1 MANTGPKLIVG
12 LGNPGPEYA
21 DTRHNVGFWFVDALA
36 RDHHLTLRS
45 ERRFSGAV
53 CQLGTGG
60 HRCWLLK
67 PETFMN
73 RSGHA
78 VVPLAQY
85 YNIEP
90 ASILVVHDEI
100 DLPPGQLK
108 LKFSGGH
115 GGHNGLRDIIRQLGS
130 SDFYRLRIGVGH
142 PGHRD
147 HVVPYVLGR
156 PATEDRHAIEACIN
170 RVLAEMPR
178 LLQGEYEKVMNVLH
192 SRQDAIEGDG

>member
-1 MANTGPKLIVG
+1 MATTGPKLIAG

-36 RDHHLTLRS
+36 REYQLTFRT
-45 ERRFSGAV
+45 ERRFSGAA
-53 CQLGTGG
+53 CQLAADSQ
-60 HRCWLLK
+60 RCWLLK
-67 PETFMN
+67 PGTYMN
-73 RSGHA
+73 HSGQSVA
-78 VVPLAQY
+78 AMAQY
-85 YNIEP
+85 YDVAP

-100 DLPPGQLK
+100 DLPAGQVK

-156 PATEDRHAIEACIN
+156 PAVTDREAIEEVIV
-170 RVLAEMPR
+170 RTLTEIPQ
-178 LLQGEYEKVMNVLH
+178 LLQGEYEKVMNELH
-192 SRQDAIEGDG
+192 RRPASPAEED

>member
-1 MANTGPKLIVG
+1 MATTGPKLIAG

-36 RDHHLTLRS
+36 REYQLTFRV

-53 CQLGTGG
+53 CQLATGPE
-60 HRCWLLK
+60 RCWLLK
-67 PETFMN
+67 PGNYMN
-73 RSGHA
+73 RSGHSVA
-78 VVPLAQY
+78 ALAQY
-85 YNIEP
+85 YDVAP

-100 DLPPGQLK
+100 DLPAGQVK

-130 SDFYRLRIGVGH
+130 SDFYRLRIGIGH

-156 PATEDRHAIEACIN
+156 PAVTDREAIEDTIA
-170 RVLAEMPR
+170 RTLAEIPR
-178 LLQGEYEKVMNVLH
+178 LLQGEYEKVMNELH
-192 SRQDAIEGDG
+192 RRPAAPAEED